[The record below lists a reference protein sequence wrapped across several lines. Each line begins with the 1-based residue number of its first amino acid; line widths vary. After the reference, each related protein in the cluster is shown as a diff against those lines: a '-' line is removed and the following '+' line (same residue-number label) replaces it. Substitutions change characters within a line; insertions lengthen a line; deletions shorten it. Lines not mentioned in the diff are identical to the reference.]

1 MEPTRTTEHTKTLI
15 DHILM
20 NSLEKEIQ
28 SGVIEMGLSYHELIY
43 CSRETS
49 LLILNEHYEKFI

>member
-20 NSLEKEIQ
+20 NSLEIQ
-28 SGVIEMGLSYHELIY
+28 SGVIEMGLPYHELIY